1 MSDKQEVDN
10 KSESKLFH
18 IKIDR
23 TEYKVHEDRLTGQQ
37 LRQLANPPIG
47 PDRDLWE
54 VIPGKDDR
62 KVLDTDVIE
71 ISNGKRF
78 FTTPTH
84 INPGNSRGQG

>member
-1 MSDKQEVDN
+1 MNDKHE
-10 KSESKLFH
+10 ESKLIH

-23 TEYKVHEDRLTGQQ
+23 TEYEVHKDKLTGQQ
-37 LRQLANPPIG
+37 LRQLPNPPIG
-47 PDRDLWE
+47 SDRDLWE

-62 KVLDTDVIE
+62 KVLDTDIVE

-84 INPGNSRGQG
+84 INPGNSQKRG